1 MGEFVGLP
9 GMMRI
14 SQYLTLIPLILMIN
28 GKGEER
34 KKKQFSLFSIVQFP
48 NDPCTS
54 ASSSTTIGTCFA
66 SSECASKGG
75 GAEGTCAAGFGVCCV
90 IATSDCSSTVST
102 NNTYIR
108 NPGYPTSYTPTTT
121 GTCTNTIKKM
131 SDDICQ
137 LRLDFETMTGY
148 TVTTAGAC
156 TAKFEATGDTGYNP
170 PAICG
175 TNSGFH
181 MYVEFGATSS
191 DDIELKSTFDAT
203 AKQWNIL
210 TRQISCTAKWKAPPD
225 CVQYF
230 TGVTGSIKSYNFG
243 NQILQTQ
250 EYSNCIRQEKG
261 YCRVS
266 FAENSINTPDAFDL
280 DTVTGGTATAGGGS
294 PANNIHVSCALAFV
308 TIPNGSE
315 DGINRLQ
322 STFSYH
328 SFQNEWCGSDLAYTP
343 LAPTAAGVSVKMPVM
358 SKRQPFRLGFW
369 TATAALGTGGL
380 GFNLD
385 FSQINC

>member
-137 LRLDFETMTGY
+137 LRLDFETMSGY

-156 TAKFEATGDTGYNP
+156 TASFSVTGDTGKNP
-170 PAICG
+170 PSICG
-175 TNSGFH
+175 TNTGYH
-181 MYVEFGATSS
+181 MYVEFGAASS
-191 DDIELKSTFDAT
+191 DDIELKTTFDAT
-203 AKQWNIL
+203 QKQWNIL
-210 TRQISCTAKWKAPPD
+210 TRQISCTASWKAPPD

-230 TGVTGSIKSYNFG
+230 TGITGTVKSYNFG
-243 NQILQTQ
+243 QILQSQ
-250 EYSNCIRQEKG
+250 QYNNCIRQEKG
-261 YCRVS
+261 YCRIQWKES
-266 FAENSINTPDAFDL
+266 SIATPDPFDL
-280 DTVTGGTATAGGGS
+280 DTQIAGSAGAAGGS
-294 PANNIHVSCALAFV
+294 TSMAIAVVCALIYV
-308 TIPNGSE
+308 EIPNASE
-315 DGINRLQ
+315 NGVTPFNIGLSYGNFQ
-322 STFSYH
+322 ST
-328 SFQNEWCGSDLAYTP
+328 WCGTNLGFTP
-343 LAPTAAGVSVKMPVM
+343 GVISMAVV
-358 SKRQPFRLGFW
+358 SARTPFRLGFF
-369 TATAALGTGGL
+369 TAAAALGTSGT

-385 FSQINC
+385 YSQLAC